1 MAMMVTARKR
11 GDGREVMMVV
21 LWLDGAGEE
30 ECFFRKQ
37 GKSQSAGVT
46 HVGEEE
52 RCVKSRR
59 NLIALLFK
67 WPTLTIK

>member
-1 MAMMVTARKR
+1 MMMVTARKR

-46 HVGEEE
+46 HTQE
-52 RCVKSRR
+52 RKKKMRE
-59 NLIALLFK
+59 K
-67 WPTLTIK
+67 

>member
-1 MAMMVTARKR
+1 MRMVTARKR

-21 LWLDGAGEE
+21 LWLDGVGEE

-46 HVGEEE
+46 HTQE
-52 RCVKSRR
+52 RKKKKCVKSKR
-59 NLIALLFK
+59 N
-67 WPTLTIK
+67 